1 MTRTTVI
8 DVEGMT
14 CQHCVK
20 AVVAEV
26 SRLAGVRDVEV
37 ALNSAGLT
45 EVTVTSDDALD
56 AAALREA
63 IDEAGY
69 DVAAI
74 RS

>member
-1 MTRTTVI
+1 MTTTTVV

-20 AVVAEV
+20 AVTAEV
-26 SRLAGVRDVEV
+26 SRLAGVHGVDV
-37 ALNSAGLT
+37 
-45 EVTVTSDDALD
+45 ALD
-56 AAALREA
+56 AAGTTEVTITSDGALDPVELREA